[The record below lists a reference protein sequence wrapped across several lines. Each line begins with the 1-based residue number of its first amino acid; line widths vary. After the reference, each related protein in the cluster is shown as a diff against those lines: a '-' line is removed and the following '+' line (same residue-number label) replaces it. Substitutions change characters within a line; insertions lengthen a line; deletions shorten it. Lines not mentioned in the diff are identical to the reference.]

1 MTFARSLADDVNSER
16 ELGVNSHD
24 TDRKIIALL
33 EIDSKLTQADLAKR
47 LGMSQSSIAARLY
60 NLHRRNLLVDSSGVN
75 YAVLGIEMCRVD
87 VRGSAGNL
95 VISWAKKCP
104 LFINASTGIGDNSL
118 SLYFAAE
125 DNDMFHYLVD
135 EHLKKIEGVSEV
147 KFTLIRSWERPYIT
161 QLDLDYT
168 NKENPPCG
176 MNPYCPKCPSNPH
189 YNGKIWNHE
198 RLKDLVTK

>member
-1 MTFARSLADDVNSER
+1 MLAFNLNSDR
-16 ELGVNSHD
+16 ELTASSDNI
-24 TDRKIIALL
+24 DRKIIALL
-33 EIDSKLTQADLAKR
+33 EIDPKLTQADLAKR

-60 NLHRRNLLVDSSGVN
+60 NLHRGNLLVDSSGVN
-75 YAVLGIEMCRVD
+75 YAVLGIEMCRVE
-87 VRGSAGNL
+87 VKSSAENL

-135 EHLKKIEGVSEV
+135 EHLRKIEGVSEV
-147 KFTLIRSWERPYIT
+147 KFTLIRSWERPYII

-189 YNGKIWNHE
+189 YNGKIWNHK
-198 RLKDLVTK
+198 RLRDLMTK